1 MATAEARITYKGR
14 TQTISEWAEET
25 KIPAEAIR
33 WRNNAGWPPSR
44 TLTQKVK
51 TKTKRKAPPCGA
63 RSLYDC
69 LHCQQEDC
77 IAPATI
83 RLEGE

>member
-1 MATAEARITYKGR
+1 MKDKITYKGR
-14 TQTISEWAEET
+14 TLTIREWSAET

-44 TLTQKVK
+44 TLTQPARKYK
-51 TKTKRKAPPCGA
+51 SKKKAPVCGA
-63 RSLYDC
+63 KRLQDC
-69 LHCQQEDC
+69 LACPYDDC